1 MTSTPSPVLGNRLPP
16 DPDPAEQTLLQV
28 SDVHTRY
35 KTSRGWLRAVDGVSL
50 SLDKHE
56 TLGIVGESGSGKSV
70 LGRTIM
76 GLVSAGSATQV
87 SGQVRFAGADIHT
100 MAPAQRRRLWGQD
113 IGMVFQD
120 PMTALN
126 PFKKIGTHLTESLK
140 VHLGLHKAQA
150 RERAI
155 ELLRT
160 VGIPEPARRV
170 DQYPHELSGGMR
182 QRVVIAMA
190 LACDP
195 ALLIADEPTT
205 ALDVTVQQ
213 QILDLLESLNTSLG
227 MAIILISHDLGV
239 VAGRADR
246 VAVMYAGR
254 VVETAPTAQVFTNP
268 RHPYTQALLAAIPR
282 LGDAVHTRLDT
293 IPGGLPDMAQP
304 AVGCAFAPRCR
315 YAQPDCLTTTP
326 ALTTDTG
333 ADAETTGHA
342 FACHHPVGTRE
353 EVH

>member
-1 MTSTPSPVLGNRLPP
+1 VTSTPHRELDTHARR
-16 DPDPAEQTLLQV
+16 DPGTGAETLLQV

-35 KTSRGWLRAVDGVSL
+35 KTRSGWLRAVDGVSL

-76 GLVSAGSATQV
+76 GLVSEGSGTQV
-87 SGQVRFAGADIHT
+87 TGAVRFADADIYALT
-100 MAPAQRRRLWGQD
+100 PGQRRRLWGQD

-150 RERAI
+150 RARAI

-160 VGIPEPARRV
+160 VGIPEPGRRV

-195 ALLIADEPTT
+195 QLLIADEPTT

-213 QILDLLESLNTSLG
+213 QILDLLESLNASLG

-254 VVETAPTAQVFTNP
+254 IVETAPTAEVFTNP
-268 RHPYTQALLAAIPR
+268 RHPYTEALLAAIPR

-293 IPGGLPDMAQP
+293 IPGGLPDMTQP
-304 AVGCAFAPRCR
+304 ASGCAFAPRCR
-315 YAQPDCLTTTP
+315 YAQSDCLTTTP
-326 ALTTDTG
+326 ALSTDSG
-333 ADAETTGHA
+333 GDPGTTGHG
-342 FACHHPVGTRE
+342 FACHHPVGTTE
-353 EVH
+353 KAL